1 MRGTEM
7 GNQEKRS
14 VRMVDSVI
22 ARYAKAQ
29 MQWHYEHGLMIHSA
43 IEVAKTHGR
52 TDIITW
58 AYSMYDPFIA
68 ADGAIKT
75 YRLGEYNL
83 DQINAGRNLFPLYE
97 YSGEE
102 RFMLA
107 ANLLKRQLNSQ
118 PRTFGG
124 IYWHKEIYPWQVW
137 LDGLYMQGPFNA
149 QFCSASGDTVGYD
162 DVVRQ
167 VVDTYRTLVDE
178 RTGLLYHAWD
188 ESRGQRWSDEQTGLS
203 PHFWGRAIGWY
214 AMACLDILDYLPP
227 KHPGHAQLGQ
237 IIAKLLAALL
247 PFQSESGMWYQVVDQ
262 GEREGNYLESSA
274 TAMFAYSMLKAVRLG
289 IVGEQYV
296 DWATKAIADL
306 ERRYLRVDEAGNL
319 HLGGI
324 CSVAG
329 LGGNPYRNGTFYYY
343 IKEPVVED
351 DFKGVGPY
359 VLALLEVER
368 RSL

>member
-1 MRGTEM
+1 M
-7 GNQEKRS
+7 GSQEETRS
-14 VRMVDSVI
+14 LRMVESVI
-22 ARYAKAQ
+22 ARYKSSQ
-29 MQWHYEHGLMIHSA
+29 MRWHYEHGLMVHSA
-43 IEVAKTHGR
+43 LEVAKVYDR
-52 TDIITW
+52 DEIVRW

-68 ADGAIKT
+68 ADGSIAT

-83 DQINAGRNLFPLYE
+83 DQINAGRVLFALYE

-107 ANLLKRQLNSQ
+107 ANLLKKQLNTQ

-124 IYWHKEIYPWQVW
+124 IFWHKEIYPWQVW

-149 QFCSASGDTVGYD
+149 QFCAISGDTVGYD

-167 VVDTYRTLVDE
+167 VVDTYNTLLDE
-178 RTGLLYHAWD
+178 KTGLLYHAWD
-188 ESRGQRWSDEQTGLS
+188 ESRGQRWSDEKSGHS

-214 AMACLDILDYLPP
+214 AMACLDILDFLPA
-227 KHPGHAQLGQ
+227 KHPGTGELKT
-237 IIAKLLAALL
+237 IIRALL
-247 PFQSESGMWYQVVDQ
+247 NSLLPYQSEGGMWYQVVDLA
-262 GEREGNYLESSA
+262 GREGNYLESSA
-274 TAMFAYSMLKAVRLG
+274 TAMFAYSMLKAARLG
-289 IVGEQYV
+289 IVDRDPFV
-296 DWATKAIADL
+296 PSALRSLSDL
-306 ERRYLRVDEAGNL
+306 EERYLRTDGEGHL

-329 LGGNPYRNGTFYYY
+329 LGGNPYRDGSFPYY

-359 VLALLEVER
+359 VLAVLEAER
-368 RSL
+368 QSL